1 MLEKYILFF
10 QTSNIFLCLKNI
22 YIFFKHQ
29 TRNKTNRGRRIRG
42 RTKGRSNP
50 RRHLMGGRED
60 GGDGGEGGVD
70 GGELA
75 TRLQCAYMCYSLLY
89 IYTLLQYIYTLQY
102 IYVTLQYTY
111 TCYSSEYIYIYTL
124 LLQYIAIYS
133 FNIYMSLCNIHI
145 YVTLL

>member
-89 IYTLLQYIYTLQY
+89 IYTLLQYIYIYIYSSSSIYSYILFQY

-111 TCYSSEYIYIYTL
+111 ICYSFVIYTKV
-124 LLQYIAIYS
+124 S
-133 FNIYMSLCNIHI
+133 E
-145 YVTLL
+145 V